1 MSEDNKGFK
10 NPQKLTSWV
19 KYFLY
24 MQIIISLVALGSG
37 YMEYQLLSD
46 YSNGVYTSQEQAVAD
61 GEASDARQ
69 GIVGIMQMIIFI
81 ISGILILK
89 WIYRANYNSRQL
101 GAEEMQFTP
110 GWSVG
115 WCFIPIASLWKPYQ
129 AMKEIWKAS
138 HDADNWKESNV
149 PALLPWWWFLFIIS
163 SLLGNVSL
171 RVTLRAEELEELL
184 NANIITQISDISS
197 IPLALV
203 TMAVIMNIHKAQ
215 MSRAINHS

>member
-1 MSEDNKGFK
+1 MSQDQQGFK

-24 MQIIISLVALGSG
+24 IQIIISVIALGSG

-61 GEASDARQ
+61 GEANDARQ
-69 GIVGIMQMIIFI
+69 GIVGITQMIIFI

-89 WIYRANYNSRQL
+89 WIHRANYNARQL
-101 GAEEMQFTP
+101 GAEDMQFTP

-115 WCFIPIASLWKPYQ
+115 WYFVPIAMLWKPYQ

-138 HDADNWKESNV
+138 HAPDNWKESNV
-149 PALLPWWWFLFIIS
+149 PALLPWWWFFWIIS
-163 SLLGNVSL
+163 SLLGNASF
-171 RVTLRAEELEELL
+171 RITLRAEELNELL
-184 NANIITQISDISS
+184 NANMIMQISDISS

-203 TMAVIMNIHKAQ
+203 TMALIMNIHKVQ
-215 MSRAINHS
+215 MSKDTNHS